1 MHDTQQWKYDPV
13 LNRLTYCWC
22 SYCVCNLPLNPRR
35 GYCAWCADNECWKTT
50 PNWAACGAKHGSHA
64 QCQEYFDSIV
74 NEMATQPLQPNWQ
87 QASGLSP
94 DKYGF
99 ESLQRHHMSIQLDSV
114 LALGQLLM
122 VLAVSGWLLWYTRE
136 TYRLQR
142 KEEIERTLKLFE
154 DDQS

>member
-1 MHDTQQWKYDPV
+1 
-13 LNRLTYCWC
+13 
-22 SYCVCNLPLNPRR
+22 
-35 GYCAWCADNECWKTT
+35 
-50 PNWAACGAKHGSHA
+50 
-64 QCQEYFDSIV
+64 
-74 NEMATQPLQPNWQ
+74 
-87 QASGLSP
+87 
-94 DKYGF
+94 
-99 ESLQRHHMSIQLDSV
+99 MSIQLDSV